1 MADPAPETNT
11 FDLRRFPIHLGLGAT
26 SIPQPEHTGDME
38 WYGGYAER
46 NMSDGIEGRLVT
58 MSTFTQAWDVWEM
71 HPMGTE
77 LVIVTDGA
85 MTIHQEKDGQVIT
98 TNLAT
103 GDVAIN
109 QPGVWHTVDAEAP
122 VTVVFVTAGAGTEH
136 RPR

>member
-38 WYGGYAER
+38 WYGGYGER

-58 MSTFTQAWDVWEM
+58 MSTFTQPWDVWEM
-71 HPMGTE
+71 HPKGTE
-77 LVIVTDGA
+77 LVIVTDGV

-98 TNLAT
+98 TDLAI

-122 VTVVFVTAGAGTEH
+122 VTVVFITAGAGTEH

>member
-1 MADPAPETNT
+1 
-11 FDLRRFPIHLGLGAT
+11 
-26 SIPQPEHTGDME
+26 ME
-38 WYGGYAER
+38 WYGGYVER